1 MPLSK
6 TRWIDLPHV
15 ADDRGVLT
23 SIESG
28 LDIPFAPRRVFFI
41 RDGAGER
48 GSHAHRATSQ
58 LLVCVAGALQVEV
71 SDGSASATQA
81 GAGVQPEL
89 VRRSQNEL
97 PIFVHQRRQRGA
109 SRAQLLERYLDE
121 RGVHRPVHV
130 VHVRRGFVDVQ

>member
-1 MPLSK
+1 MPLSQ

-41 RDGAGER
+41 RGGAGER

-58 LLVCVAGALQVEV
+58 LLVCIAGTLQVEF
-71 SDGSASATQA
+71 SDGSASVTHTLSDPDRGLYVPPMIWIRMYDFAPGAVLLVLADTHYADATY
-81 GAGVQPEL
+81 
-89 VRRSQNEL
+89 VRDWDEFLALSQRE
-97 PIFVHQRRQRGA
+97 
-109 SRAQLLERYLDE
+109 
-121 RGVHRPVHV
+121 RPV
-130 VHVRRGFVDVQ
+130 